1 MSAYSGNAVLRLPRT
16 LFSMDKRPSFTEIQ
30 YAFTR
35 HIRDP
40 KNQPAPADVEDRR
53 MGIYRELFYNNV
65 ESLLANSFP
74 VLRKIM
80 IDEVWHALIRD
91 YFARHEAHTP
101 LFPKMPQ
108 EFLQYLETE
117 RQMHPTDP
125 PFLWELAHYEWVE
138 TALSLDTREIDLAGI
153 DPEGDLLAGVPVLS
167 PLAWPLTYRFPVQR
181 LSPSYKPDEAPEE
194 PTYLV
199 IYRGRQDEVGFIE
212 LNPVAARLLERIAEE
227 RDKSGRELLDDIAKE
242 LQHRNPEVVIDGG
255 LEIMAQL
262 RAKDVLLGIRTT

>member
-1 MSAYSGNAVLRLPRT
+1 
-16 LFSMDKRPSFTEIQ
+16 
-30 YAFTR
+30 
-35 HIRDP
+35 
-40 KNQPAPADVEDRR
+40 

-80 IDEVWHALIRD
+80 SDSEWHALMRD
-91 YFARHEAHTP
+91 YFAHHEAHTP

-125 PFLWELAHYEWVE
+125 PFLWELAHYEWME